1 MRGPQAMPFR
11 LLVFSS
17 ARPGDGYGSSTAL
30 LTFLEVVLA
39 ESAWQV
45 TLVVPAPVLPALHHE
60 RLRIIAVRAS
70 GGRLRQLLL
79 YALAAVRR
87 AWSVRDLRPDF
98 VLSWQPL
105 PAALAG
111 WLASARHRVP
121 HIVRTS
127 GPELARTWSRFPVIT
142 SALQPLTRCI
152 LRRADAIVVKSYI
165 ERSLLPR
172 SAARVR
178 LIPNAVDGRFFV
190 PPSAGESSVTR
201 LLVVCE
207 LEPCK
212 GVMRLMEAIGEKRVR
227 LTVAGDGS
235 ERIMLERAA
244 AARQIDAAFLGYV
257 AHAALPELYASHDA
271 LVVPS
276 NVEGCSNAVL
286 EAMAAGLPVIGMRAA
301 LGELVEDGVH
311 GFVAATTADLPRALD
326 RFLAW
331 QARGPMQHA
340 ARRRAA
346 MHSPARLLT
355 AYAELMR
362 ELSGGAG

>member
-1 MRGPQAMPFR
+1 MRAPQAVPFR

-17 ARPGDGYGSSTAL
+17 ARPGEGYGSSTAL

-45 TLVVPAPVLPALHHE
+45 TMVVPRAVMPAVRHE
-60 RLRIIAVRAS
+60 RLRIIAVRTS
-70 GGRLRQLLL
+70 GGRLRELLL
-79 YALAAVRR
+79 YALVAVWR
-87 AWSVRDLRPDF
+87 AWSVRERPDF
-98 VLSWQPL
+98 VVSWQPL

-111 WLASARHRVP
+111 WLASALHRVP

-127 GPELARTWSRFPVIT
+127 GPELARTWSRFPAIT

-152 LRRADAIVVKSYI
+152 LRHADAIVVKSRV

-178 LIPNAVDGRFFV
+178 LIPNAVDVRFFV
-190 PPSAGESSVTR
+190 PRAAGERSVAR

-212 GVMRLMEAIGEKRVR
+212 GVMRLLEAIGEKRVR

-235 ERIMLERAA
+235 EREMLKRAA
-244 AARQIDAAFLGYV
+244 AARQIDAEFLGYV
-257 AHAALPELYASHDA
+257 AHAALPQLYASHDA
-271 LVVPS
+271 LVLPS

-311 GFVAATTADLPRALD
+311 GFVADTAADLAQALD
-326 RFLAW
+326 RFLAL
-331 QARGPMQHA
+331 QERVPMQNA
-340 ARRRAA
+340 ARRKAA
-346 MHSPARLLT
+346 IHSPARLLA

-362 ELSGGAG
+362 ELDGGTG